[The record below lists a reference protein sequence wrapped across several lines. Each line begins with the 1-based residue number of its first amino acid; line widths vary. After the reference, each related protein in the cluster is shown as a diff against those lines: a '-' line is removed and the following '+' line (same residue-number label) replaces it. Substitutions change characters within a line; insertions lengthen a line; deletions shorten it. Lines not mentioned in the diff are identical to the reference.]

1 VRCWHAQH
9 SSCRTDGKG
18 PAARRLL
25 AAERAVLGAGGCVA
39 RLAGLYHARRGAHTF
54 FLKAGRVERWGG
66 YTVNLLHYEDAALLT
81 AAVRAARRP
90 VAPTGVNA
98 EGGCSNVSARKS

>member
-1 VRCWHAQH
+1 MR
-9 SSCRTDGKG
+9 R
-18 PAARRLL
+18 RRLL
-25 AAERAVLGAGGCVA
+25 AAESAVLGAGGCVV

-81 AAVRAARRP
+81 AAVGDAI
-90 VAPTGVNA
+90 
-98 EGGCSNVSARKS
+98 

>member
-1 VRCWHAQH
+1 MR
-9 SSCRTDGKG
+9 R
-18 PAARRLL
+18 RRLL
-25 AAERAVLGAGGCVA
+25 AAESAVLGAGGCVV

-81 AAVRAARRP
+81 AAVGDAIGAKSPLLSSDRNNPLRVLHCEACSRRQH
-90 VAPTGVNA
+90 TNL
-98 EGGCSNVSARKS
+98 VSQ